1 MENELFA
8 AVITGK
14 GTGAIST
21 IQLLGKGIE
30 TVIRKIFKSAG
41 SKLLQIETGQI
52 LFGTI
57 QDNEKIID
65 QVIIGCEGPSLIA
78 IHCHGNP
85 LIVEKIIK
93 LLKKNNVQILTYEQ
107 FYTKILSCQKQLN
120 AIAIEAKFVQSK
132 AKTIEGTKIVLN
144 QVDSGLGK
152 IIQNWLDK
160 IEEMPINEIHEQI
173 EEIFRSST
181 IAKLIIFGCK
191 VILIGPP
198 NTGKST
204 LLNCLAGKEKSIVTD
219 ISGTTRDWV
228 TAQCKI
234 ESLCLEL
241 IDTAGLDENLS
252 TNIDSLSQKKTL
264 ELIELADIVLLVL
277 DNSKDSEFDNKILE
291 TISGKKIITILNK
304 SDLPEK
310 FDTSKLP
317 DFLQN
322 IVRISAQKQ
331 TGIENLIEAI
341 RKKCG
346 VANYNLQSPVCFT
359 DRQENLLKRIKQT
372 ESKDQIITFIS
383 ELLEI

>member
-1 MENELFA
+1 M
-8 AVITGK
+8 
-14 GTGAIST
+14 
-21 IQLLGKGIE
+21 
-30 TVIRKIFKSAG
+30 
-41 SKLLQIETGQI
+41 
-52 LFGTI
+52 
-57 QDNEKIID
+57 
-65 QVIIGCEGPSLIA
+65 
-78 IHCHGNP
+78 
-85 LIVEKIIK
+85 
-93 LLKKNNVQILTYEQ
+93 
-107 FYTKILSCQKQLN
+107 
-120 AIAIEAKFVQSK
+120 
-132 AKTIEGTKIVLN
+132 
-144 QVDSGLGK
+144 
-152 IIQNWLDK
+152 
-160 IEEMPINEIHEQI
+160 
-173 EEIFRSST
+173 
-181 IAKLIIFGCK
+181 
-191 VILIGPP
+191 
-198 NTGKST
+198 
-204 LLNCLAGKEKSIVTD
+204 
-219 ISGTTRDWV
+219 
-228 TAQCKI
+228 
-234 ESLCLEL
+234 
-241 IDTAGLDENLS
+241 S